1 MAVAAVAMQHGDVG
15 PKEEEAVEAGA
26 PAAPSAVKWHQTKRT
41 TALELQ
47 DMPARP

>member
-1 MAVAAVAMQHGDVG
+1 MAVAAVAMQHGDSG
-15 PKEEEAVEAGA
+15 AEEEEGIEVGA
-26 PAAPSAVKWHQTKRT
+26 PAAPSAVQWHQTKRT